1 MQASSIQSSIQE
13 TANKKN
19 LLLLVTLR
27 WLAVGGQ
34 VATILF
40 VHFWLGITLPLTAMG
55 GVLLFL
61 MALNLLSFF
70 RCRHPAT
77 VITSTELFIEL
88 LLDVGALTVQLYLSG
103 GATNPFVSLLLVQAV
118 LGAVLLP
125 PRLTWILLV
134 AATGCFILL
143 TTTYRPIWLSPVWF
157 TPVPGEGGHY
167 ALHTYGAFVSFLLAS
182 VLLVLFV
189 TRINGNLRDR
199 DRHLSELRQ
208 QSAEE
213 EHIVRMGLLAS
224 GAAHELGTPL
234 GTLSVIL
241 NDWGRLPALR
251 KDADM
256 LTELGE
262 MNAALE
268 RCKDIVSHILLAAG
282 EARGEH
288 FERTTLAGFI
298 EDVVAEWKET
308 RSPPL
313 VDYNAD
319 IPDDI
324 LIASDTVIRQ
334 ILLNVFDNALEAS
347 PKWVGIEASKEGDVL
362 VVTVSDKGKG
372 FAPEILANFGKP
384 YQSTKDRD
392 GSGLGLFLVVNVLRK
407 LGGKATA
414 RNNRYG
420 GASVELCLPIA
431 ALAIDAEAHHA

>member
-1 MQASSIQSSIQE
+1 
-13 TANKKN
+13 
-19 LLLLVTLR
+19 
-27 WLAVGGQ
+27 
-34 VATILF
+34 
-40 VHFWLGITLPLTAMG
+40 
-55 GVLLFL
+55 
-61 MALNLLSFF
+61 
-70 RCRHPAT
+70 
-77 VITSTELFIEL
+77 
-88 LLDVGALTVQLYLSG
+88 
-103 GATNPFVSLLLVQAV
+103 
-118 LGAVLLP
+118 
-125 PRLTWILLV
+125 
-134 AATGCFILL
+134 
-143 TTTYRPIWLSPVWF
+143 
-157 TPVPGEGGHY
+157 
-167 ALHTYGAFVSFLLAS
+167 
-182 VLLVLFV
+182 
-189 TRINGNLRDR
+189 
-199 DRHLSELRQ
+199 
-208 QSAEE
+208 
-213 EHIVRMGLLAS
+213 
-224 GAAHELGTPL
+224 
-234 GTLSVIL
+234 
-241 NDWGRLPALR
+241 
-251 KDADM
+251 
-256 LTELGE
+256 

>member
-1 MQASSIQSSIQE
+1 MQASSTQSSIQE
-13 TANKKN
+13 IANKKN
-19 LLLLVTLR
+19 LLLLVMLR

-34 VATILF
+34 IATIAF
-40 VHFWLGITLPLTAMG
+40 VQLWLDIPLPLVPMG
-55 GVLLFL
+55 CVLLFL
-61 MALNLLSFF
+61 VALNLLSFF
-70 RCRHPAT
+70 RSRQPGT
-77 VITSTELFIEL
+77 VITNTELFFEL
-88 LLDVGALTVQLYLSG
+88 LLDVAALTVQLYLSG

-125 PRLTWILLV
+125 PRPTWILLV
-134 AATGCFILL
+134 AASGCFILL
-143 TTTYRPIWLSPVWF
+143 TTTYWPIRL
-157 TPVPGEGGHY
+157 VPGWFEPLPGQGGHY
-167 ALHTYGAFVSFLLAS
+167 DLHAYGTFVSFLLAV

-256 LTELGE
+256 VTELGE

-288 FERTTLAGFI
+288 FERMTLAGFV

-347 PKWVGIEASKEGDVL
+347 PKWVGIEASKESDAL

-384 YQSTKDRD
+384 YQSTKDRA

-420 GASVELCLPIA
+420 GASVELCLPIE

>member
-13 TANKKN
+13 IANKKN

-34 VATILF
+34 IATIAF
-40 VHFWLGITLPLTAMG
+40 VQLCLDIPLPLIPMG
-55 GVLLFL
+55 CVLLFL
-61 MALNLLSFF
+61 VALNLLSFF
-70 RCRHPAT
+70 RSRQPGT
-77 VITSTELFIEL
+77 VITNTELFVEL
-88 LLDVGALTVQLYLSG
+88 LLDVAALTAQLYLSG

-134 AATGCFILL
+134 AASGCFILL
-143 TTTYRPIWLSPVWF
+143 TTTYWPIRL
-157 TPVPGEGGHY
+157 VPGWFEPLPGQGGHY
-167 ALHTYGAFVSFLLAS
+167 DLHAYGSFVSFLLAA

-199 DRHLSELRQ
+199 DRHLSELRE

-251 KDADM
+251 KDSDM
-256 LTELGE
+256 MSELGE

-268 RCKDIVSHILLAAG
+268 RCKGIVSHILLAAG

-298 EDVVAEWKET
+298 DDVVAEWQET
-308 RSPPL
+308 RSPPY

-319 IPDDI
+319 VPNDIP
-324 LIASDTVIRQ
+324 IASDTVIRQ

-347 PKWVGIEASKEGDVL
+347 PKWVGIEASKEGDDL
-362 VVTVSDKGKG
+362 IVTVSDKGKG

-384 YQSTKDRD
+384 YQSTKDRA

-420 GASVELCLPIA
+420 GASVELCLPIE

>member
-13 TANKKN
+13 IANKKN
-19 LLLLVTLR
+19 LLLLVMLR

-34 VATILF
+34 IATIAF
-40 VHFWLGITLPLTAMG
+40 VQLWLDIPLPLIPMG
-55 GVLLFL
+55 CVLLFL
-61 MALNLLSFF
+61 VALNLLSFF
-70 RCRHPAT
+70 RSRQPGT
-77 VITSTELFIEL
+77 VITNTELFVEL
-88 LLDVGALTVQLYLSG
+88 LLDVAALTVQLYLSG

-134 AATGCFILL
+134 AACGCFILL
-143 TTTYRPIWLSPVWF
+143 TTTYWPIRLVPGWF
-157 TPVPGEGGHY
+157 APLPGEGGHY
-167 ALHTYGAFVSFLLAS
+167 DLHAYGSFVSFLLAA

-241 NDWGRLPALR
+241 NDWGRLPVLR

-256 LTELGE
+256 VSELGE

-288 FERTTLAGFI
+288 FERMTLAGFV

-384 YQSTKDRD
+384 YQSTKDRA

-420 GASVELCLPIA
+420 GASVELCLPIE

>member
-13 TANKKN
+13 IANKKN

-34 VATILF
+34 IATIAF
-40 VHFWLGITLPLTAMG
+40 VQLWLDIPLPLIPMG
-55 GVLLFL
+55 CVLLFL
-61 MALNLLSFF
+61 VALNLLSFF
-70 RCRHPAT
+70 RSRQPGT
-77 VITSTELFIEL
+77 VITNTELFVEL
-88 LLDVGALTVQLYLSG
+88 LLDVAALTAQLYLSG

-134 AATGCFILL
+134 AASGCFILL
-143 TTTYRPIWLSPVWF
+143 TTTYWPIRL
-157 TPVPGEGGHY
+157 VPGWFEPLPGQGGHY
-167 ALHTYGAFVSFLLAS
+167 DLHAYGSFVSFLLAA

-199 DRHLSELRQ
+199 DRHLSELRE

-241 NDWGRLPALR
+241 NDWGRLPVLR
-251 KDADM
+251 QDSDM
-256 LTELGE
+256 MSELGE

-268 RCKDIVSHILLAAG
+268 RCKGIVSHILLAAG

-298 EDVVAEWKET
+298 DDVVAEWQET
-308 RSPPL
+308 RSPPY

-319 IPDDI
+319 VPNDIP
-324 LIASDTVIRQ
+324 IASDTVIRQ

-347 PKWVGIEASKEGDVL
+347 PKWVGIEASKEGDDL
-362 VVTVSDKGKG
+362 IVTVSDKGKG

-384 YQSTKDRD
+384 YQSTKDRA

-420 GASVELCLPIA
+420 GASVELCLPIE

>member
-34 VATILF
+34 IATVL
-40 VHFWLGITLPLTAMG
+40 VVQFWIGIPLPLTAMG
-55 GVLLFL
+55 CVVLFL
-61 MALNLLSFF
+61 VALNLVSYF
-70 RCRHPAT
+70 RSRHPGA
-77 VITSTELFIEL
+77 VITNSELFGEL
-88 LLDVGALTVQLYLSG
+88 LLDVAALTVQLYLSG
-103 GATNPFVSLLLVQAV
+103 GATNPFVMLLLVQAV

-125 PRLTWILLV
+125 PKQSWVLLA
-134 AATGCFILL
+134 AATACFIVL
-143 TTTYRPIWLSPVWF
+143 TKTYQPIGLAGWF
-157 TPVPGEGGHY
+157 EPMLGHGGHY
-167 ALHTYGAFVSFLLAS
+167 DLHTYGTFVSFLLAA

-189 TRINGNLRDR
+189 TRVNGNLRDR

-251 KDADM
+251 KDPEM

-334 ILLNVFDNALEAS
+334 ILLNVFDNAFEAS
-347 PKWVGIEASKEGDVL
+347 PKWIGIEASKEGDVL

-384 YQSTKDRD
+384 YQSTKDRA

-431 ALAIDAEAHHA
+431 ALAIDVEAHHA

>member
-1 MQASSIQSSIQE
+1 MQASLIQSSIQE

>member
-77 VITSTELFIEL
+77 VITSTELFVEL